1 MPLPTIL
8 TPKHVSTE
16 SYRTSVPL
24 VQAFL
29 TGVHTLFRFIPAII
43 LQEEP
48 HY

>member
-1 MPLPTIL
+1 MPLPTVL

-16 SYRTSVPL
+16 SYRASVPL
-24 VQAFL
+24 VQAFP
-29 TGVHTLFRFIPAII
+29 TGVRTLII